1 VVSGR
6 TIEALGREFE
16 AVGGAFYAVCTPPA
30 RLPVPTCHAWAD
42 FADRFKPAYAAAV
55 AGWGLAAGG
64 LAPGDGG
71 VDVAALEAELV
82 AFGTALGRLL
92 ASDGGAP

>member
-30 RLPVPTCHAWAD
+30 RLPVPACTAWAD
-42 FADRFKPAYAAAV
+42 FADRFKPSYAAAV
-55 AGWGLAAGG
+55 SAWNLTAGG

-82 AFGTALGRLL
+82 AFGASLGRALYP
-92 ASDGGAP
+92 DGGAP